1 MTLRIIVFLGLANN
15 DKSAYDSE
23 TPRKS
28 NTVEHLGEALFKL
41 QCAHDNTIETVVVA
55 TVAVIAASNLGLDVA
70 IFAKLSMF
78 NLLLARA
85 VYPALYVF
93 APDMIR
99 SLVFTFGFFSSL
111 MIITYSLFPK
121 VI

>member
-1 MTLRIIVFLGLANN
+1 M
-15 DKSAYDSE
+15 
-23 TPRKS
+23 
-28 NTVEHLGEALFKL
+28 
-41 QCAHDNTIETVVVA
+41 A

>member
-78 NLLLARA
+78 NLLARA

>member
-1 MTLRIIVFLGLANN
+1 M
-15 DKSAYDSE
+15 
-23 TPRKS
+23 
-28 NTVEHLGEALFKL
+28 
-41 QCAHDNTIETVVVA
+41 A

-85 VYPALYVF
+85 GVYPALYVF